1 MSCWTSRALPGEP
14 LIIDAPSPIA
24 GDSVEI
30 AGHASPRR
38 ILIADDNRDGAET
51 MSLLLSMSGHETH
64 VAHTGTEALEIAGRL
79 RPDIGLLDI
88 GLPDFS
94 GYELAERIRHEAW
107 GRDMLLIAITG
118 WGQADD
124 KRRATA
130 AGFDH
135 HLTKPVD
142 PDELEALFAPVNVA
156 ATHR

>member
-1 MSCWTSRALPGEP
+1 MT
-14 LIIDAPSPIA
+14 IIDVPPPTA
-24 GDSVEI
+24 GDLVDT
-30 AGHASPRR
+30 GRDASPRR

-51 MSLLLSMSGHETH
+51 MSMLLSMSGHETH

-94 GYELAERIRHEAW
+94 GYQVAERIRHEAW
-107 GRDMLLIAITG
+107 GKDMLLIAITG

-124 KRRATA
+124 KRRAKA
-130 AGFDH
+130 SGFDH

-142 PDELEALFAPVNVA
+142 PVELEALFAPVEGA
-156 ATHR
+156 ARRR

>member
-1 MSCWTSRALPGEP
+1 MPP
-14 LIIDAPSPIA
+14 PSSN
-24 GDSVEI
+24 DSVD
-30 AGHASPRR
+30 ASPVSPRR

-51 MSLLLSMSGHETH
+51 MSMLLNMSGHETY

-94 GYELAERIRHEAW
+94 GYEVAERIRHEVW
-107 GRDMLLIAITG
+107 GKHMLLIAITG

-124 KRRATA
+124 KRRALA

-142 PDELEALFAPVNVA
+142 PTQLEALLAPVMGARYDGHGPV
-156 ATHR
+156 